1 MDQFS
6 WEERD
11 TMPQKWDTE
20 KDCITGREGTPYIVH
35 YYRIIFLSLKL
46 EPKSVRAPRT
56 DVLLEGKVVFVQP
69 ES

>member
-1 MDQFS
+1 VCRRTYSVHSTYVFFVTRATI
-6 WEERD
+6 WGKIVK
-11 TMPQKWDTE
+11 PA
-20 KDCITGREGTPYIVH
+20 VH
-35 YYRIIFLSLKL
+35 YYDYFVLSLKL